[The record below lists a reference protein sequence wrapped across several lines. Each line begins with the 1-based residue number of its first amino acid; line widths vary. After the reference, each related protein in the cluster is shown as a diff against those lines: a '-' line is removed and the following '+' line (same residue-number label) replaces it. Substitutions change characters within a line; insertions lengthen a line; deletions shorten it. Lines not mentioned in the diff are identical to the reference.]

1 MLRFILA
8 SLALATLALSAVRAD
23 DVNGRPRT
31 DQAPQPARTDSVT
44 SLPAGDYVGRLLTV
58 NPEANTIVL
67 QTTTQ
72 RQVLKNP
79 NGPTRTADQIAD
91 DINTGEQKIGKMYTD
106 SAISRS
112 PQEYERKR
120 QETQAA
126 VTKFQ
131 LGLQKKLDQMYQQI
145 DNPQPIEYV
154 TLTERK
160 DISLAA
166 KANVHVRLRDLP
178 TIDDSGNVHSTWT
191 AEEIRKLKGKEP
203 FEPGYD
209 GKLRDLMP
217 GDFVRITVAPAAA
230 AKPGEKK
237 TEEAKT
243 AGPANVVTNIAVI
256 TKDQAERF
264 QAKRQ

>member
-8 SLALATLALSAVRAD
+8 TLALATLGLGAVRAD

-31 DQAPQPARTDSVT
+31 DQAAQPAKTDSVA
-44 SLPAGDYVGRLLTV
+44 SLPPGDYVGRLLTI

-67 QTTTQ
+67 QKTTQ

-79 NGPTRTADQIAD
+79 DGPTQSAEQLKENIE
-91 DINTGEQKIGKMYTD
+91 NGEVKIGKMYTD
-106 SAISRS
+106 SVISRS

-120 QETQAA
+120 QETQQA

-131 LGLQKKLDQMYQQI
+131 TGLQKKLDQMYQQI

-154 TLTERK
+154 TITERK

-178 TIDDSGNVHSTWT
+178 TIDDDGRVHSTWT

-203 FEPGYD
+203 FEPGYN
-209 GKLRDLMP
+209 GKLRDLFP
-217 GDFVRITVAPAAA
+217 GDYVRVTIEPAAA
-230 AKPGEKK
+230 TKPGENKA
-237 TEEAKT
+237 EEAKT
-243 AGPANVVTNIAVI
+243 TGPNVVTNIAVI
-256 TKDQAERF
+256 TKEQAERF
-264 QAKRQ
+264 QAGRR

>member
-1 MLRFILA
+1 MTRITLA
-8 SLALATLALSAVRAD
+8 ALAFLTLALGSVWAD
-23 DVNGRPRT
+23 DMPGRSKT
-31 DQAPQPARTDSVT
+31 DQAAPQAKTELIGT
-44 SLPAGDYVGRLLTV
+44 LPPGDYVGRLLTV

-67 QTTTQ
+67 QTTRQ

-79 NGPTRTADQIAD
+79 NGPTLTADQIAD
-91 DINTGEQKIGKMYTD
+91 NINTGEVKVGKLYTD

-120 QETQAA
+120 QETQQA

-131 LGLQKKLDQMYQQI
+131 TGLQKKLDQMYQQI

-160 DISLAA
+160 DVNLAT
-166 KANVHVRLRDLP
+166 KADVKVRLRDLP
-178 TIDDSGNVHSTWT
+178 TIDDDGRVHSSWT

-209 GKLRDLMP
+209 GKLRNLTP
-217 GDFVRITVAPAAA
+217 GDYVRVTIEPAAA
-230 AKPGEKK
+230 PKPGEKK

-243 AGPANVVTNIAVI
+243 PANVVTNIAVI

-264 QAKRQ
+264 QAARP